1 MDLFFWIFFAV
12 FFWKSVHGGV
22 FLRRIQ
28 AIKDKLYNIN
38 AERDAEIVRLAKKLD
53 TANMKNRRYQVEL
66 EQLRQAYFEANAEN
80 VLIKEKNPPSSATER
95 VLRK

>member
-1 MDLFFWIFFAV
+1 MDLFFWIFFA
-12 FFWKSVHGGV
+12 GGY
-22 FLRRIQ
+22 Q

-66 EQLRQAYFEANAEN
+66 EQLRQAHFEANAKA
-80 VLIKEKNPPSSATER
+80 VLSKEKNPPSSN
-95 VLRK
+95 

>member
-1 MDLFFWIFFAV
+1 MPTPEVHALLSASSASRWLRCTAAFFF
-12 FFWKSVHGGV
+12 GGY
-22 FLRRIQ
+22 Q
-28 AIKDKLYNIN
+28 AIKDKLYDIN

-80 VLIKEKNPPSSATER
+80 VLLKEKNPPSSN
-95 VLRK
+95 

>member
-1 MDLFFWIFFAV
+1 MDLIFRLFVIGFTIGVCGLACAYGAYQFAQDTARKIIAPV
-12 FFWKSVHGGV
+12 
-22 FLRRIQ
+22 L
-28 AIKDKLYNIN
+28 ADN
-38 AERDAEIVRLAKKLD
+38 AQLKTDLD

-66 EQLRQAYFEANAEN
+66 EQLRQAHFEANAEN

>member
-1 MDLFFWIFFAV
+1 MDLFFWIFFAG
-12 FFWKSVHGGV
+12 FFGSLFTAAFFFGGY
-22 FLRRIQ
+22 Q

-66 EQLRQAYFEANAEN
+66 EQLRQAHFEANAEN
-80 VLIKEKNPPSSATER
+80 VLIKEKNPPSSN
-95 VLRK
+95 